1 MDDREEREL
10 VYRTLVDLGKITGYV
25 EWADDRVARR
35 VQEQLS
41 DLGLTPREVKRLSL
55 AHVSQVGI
63 EAIRQVREERPGWR
77 DEHQFNYKVIV
88 PFEGTPRGLFVEMRL
103 IDPDPD
109 DPQIQLVNAH
119 LQPS

>member
-1 MDDREEREL
+1 MNDQEEREF
-10 VYRTLVDLGKITGYV
+10 VYRTLVDLGKITGYD

-41 DLGLTPREVKRLSL
+41 DLGLTPREVKRLAL
-55 AHVSQVGI
+55 AHVRQVGI
-63 EAIRQVREERPGWR
+63 DAVRQVREERPGWR
-77 DEHQFNYKVIV
+77 EEYRFYYKVVV
-88 PFEGTPRGLFVEMRL
+88 PFEGTPRGLFIEMRL